1 MPIFLYQFFVRQ
13 CIFLMLFFLLVL
25 PCPAQQTFV
34 WAHYGAEEGLEQST
48 VLSAT
53 QDRTGFLWFGT
64 QDGVYR
70 FDGHKFR
77 AHKVSLRDTNSLLN
91 NYVTTI
97 CADSSDNVW
106 VGSSIGLSCFHARS
120 GRWTRHQH
128 LANDPKALSGNAVFA
143 LLTDRS
149 GTVWCGTNAGLCR
162 LDSVDNQQGI
172 SQQGISKWSRI
183 MLNLPERSDGG
194 NTIAAMALD
203 RFSPYRLWCCTLAG
217 TLIAL
222 DTKTGRQQ
230 NYRLP
235 FADIPFLYRNFP
247 LIRLLQDRLGA
258 VWCATSHYG
267 VFRLDIA
274 SAEWTH
280 YSTNRPENALRLAS
294 NDIWTICEMPEY
306 DEIWLGS
313 YGNGIQRIPIERAL
327 PPQQSRSLS
336 PIAMRLLRHHASDKF
351 SISGNAVLMLFR
363 DREGNLWSAINTVG
377 LSMLSTHQLQGRLRV
392 FRHIEGDATSLDDNA
407 VETFV
412 EDQRGNIWVSSGNS
426 GVQRMNSRTG
436 EFAQAVIPRTK
447 ANALK
452 GSKADLLVRS
462 MCRDST
468 GRIWLGTGSGLYVG
482 TKTGAS
488 QEITFAAY
496 AAIPHLSDAAFIRC
510 LFCDSK
516 GTVWAGTRGRLT
528 AFSPEKGVLVDITDT
543 LSGFRKGNVIA
554 MQENPDGTLWIASWG
569 GGLMLYNPQTR
580 LFRSF
585 PPRTVRRL
593 PDSTALPNTAVI
605 SLCRTSN
612 GNIWCGT
619 LGGGLARLIDTANG
633 GTFEQCNEE
642 NGLPNNVCFGIL
654 EEGTTGA
661 VWVSTNKGLCRVGGQ
676 YGARQFTI
684 LNHYDGLPSDEFNE
698 HTALRSRDG
707 TLYFGGVGGFITLH
721 PHNLRQLIAPHP
733 GNVVL
738 TGVRVA
744 GLPLPL
750 PNDAYSTS
758 LIFNNTQTQL
768 SFEFSALT
776 FASARG
782 VEYAVQMVGYD
793 TTAISLGRKNEVT
806 YSGLPF
812 GDYVLRVWTLGNDGT
827 KNGAP
832 LEIAIAIVPA
842 WWQTRWFLGSM
853 ILCGIVGMVAL
864 VRGITLGRERR
875 KMERDEE
882 VRRQRE
888 EERERIAKDV
898 HDDVGATLTRITL
911 LSEVLERQIE
921 QPGLRERLV
930 VIAAASREAAL
941 NLSDIIWAIN
951 PANDILPIFFAHL
964 REYTTEF
971 FDDSDIRCV
980 VEMPQPIPTISL
992 APEVRRNLLLVAK
1005 EALNN
1010 VIKHSGA
1017 RTVLLECAIINNELE
1032 ISITDDGIGIPLN
1045 LATERLSG
1053 GNGLRNMQK
1062 RMEAI
1067 HGRLVVGR
1075 AENTAGGTKVRLVLE
1090 IA

>member
-1 MPIFLYQFFVRQ
+1 MPIFLYQFLVRQ
-13 CIFLMLFFLLVL
+13 CIFLTLLFLLVL
-25 PCPAQQTFV
+25 PCSAQQTFV
-34 WAHYGAEEGLEQST
+34 WTHYGTEEGLEQST
-48 VLSAT
+48 VLCAT
-53 QDRTGFLWFGT
+53 QDKIGFLWFGT

-77 AHKVSLRDTNSLLN
+77 AYKVSLRDTNSLLN

-106 VGSSIGLSCFHARS
+106 VGSSLGVSRFNTRS

-128 LANDPKALSGNAVFA
+128 IAKAPKGLPGNAVYA

-149 GTVWCGTNAGLCR
+149 GTVWCGTNAGLCQ
-162 LDSVDNQQGI
+162 LGSVDNQLGSPQPAN
-172 SQQGISKWSRI
+172 SRWNSVN
-183 MLNLPERSDGG
+183 LNLPKRSDEG
-194 NTIAAMALD
+194 NTIAALALD
-203 RFSPYRLWCCTLAG
+203 CFSPHRLWCCTLAG
-217 TLIAL
+217 TLIAV
-222 DTKTGRQQ
+222 DTKTGRCQ
-230 NYRLP
+230 NYQLP
-235 FADIPFLYRNFP
+235 FANIPFLHRNFP
-247 LIRLLQDRLGA
+247 LIKLLQDRLGTM
-258 VWCATSHYG
+258 WCTTSHYG
-267 VFRLDIA
+267 VFRLDTI

-280 YSTNRPENALRLAS
+280 YSTNNSKTSLRLAS
-294 NDIWTICEMPEY
+294 NDIRTICEMPEY
-306 DEIWLGS
+306 DEMWLGS
-313 YGNGIQRIPIERAL
+313 SDNGIQRIPIERAS
-327 PPQQSRSLS
+327 PQKQHRSQS

-351 SISGNAVLMLFR
+351 SISGNAVLTLFR
-363 DREGNLWSAINTVG
+363 DREGNLWSAVNTVG
-377 LSMLSTHQLQGRLRV
+377 LSMLSAHQLQGRLRA
-392 FRHIEGDATSLDDNA
+392 FQHTEGDAASLADNA

-412 EDQRGNIWVSSGNS
+412 EDQVGNIWVSFGSS
-426 GVQRMNSRTG
+426 GVQRMKSRIG
-436 EFAQAVIPRTK
+436 EFVQAVIPRTK

-482 TKTGAS
+482 TKTGVS
-488 QEITFAAY
+488 EDITFAAY
-496 AAIPHLSDAAFIRC
+496 SAIPHLSDAAFIRC

-528 AFSPEKGVLVDITDT
+528 AFSPEKGVLIDVADT

-585 PPRTVRRL
+585 LPRTVRGL

-612 GNIWCGT
+612 GDIWCGT

-676 YGARQFTI
+676 DGTRQFTI

-707 TLYFGGVGGFITLH
+707 TLYFGGVGGFVAFH
-721 PHNLRQLIAPHP
+721 PYNLRQLIAPHL
-733 GNVVL
+733 GNIVL
-738 TGVRVA
+738 TGCRVA

-750 PNDAYSTS
+750 PNGAFTTS
-758 LIFNNTQTQL
+758 LSFNNTQTQL

-793 TTAISLGRKNEVT
+793 TTAISLGRKNEAT

-827 KNGAP
+827 KNDAP

-842 WWQTRWFLGSM
+842 WWQTRWFLGST
-853 ILCGIVGMVAL
+853 ILCGIVGMIAL
-864 VRGITLGRERR
+864 VRGITLGRVRR
-875 KMERDEE
+875 KIERNEE

-921 QPGLRERLV
+921 QPDLRERLV
-930 VIAAASREAAL
+930 TIAAASREAVI

-951 PANDILPIFFAHL
+951 PANDALPVFFAHL

-971 FDDSDIRCV
+971 FDNSDIRCI
-980 VEMPQPIPTISL
+980 VEMPQPIPPISL
-992 APEVRRNLLLVAK
+992 APEVRRNLLLVVK

-1010 VIKHSGA
+1010 VVKHSGA
-1017 RTVLLECAIINNELE
+1017 RTAVLECTIINNELE
-1032 ISITDDGIGIPLN
+1032 ISITDDGIGIPLS
-1045 LATERLSG
+1045 LATARLSG
-1053 GNGLRNMQK
+1053 GNGLRNMHK

-1067 HGRLVVGR
+1067 HGRLEVGR
-1075 AENTAGGTKVRLVLE
+1075 VGSAGDGTKVRLLLNVV
-1090 IA
+1090 